1 MYTVSTGGMAGCF
14 VDVKLVFASALLS
27 CTHHVI
33 LAHNHP
39 SSNLQPSELDLGMT
53 RRIKE
58 AGKVL
63 DIQVLDDIIVTTDGY
78 YSFADEGLI

>member
-1 MYTVSTGGMAGCF
+1 MGTGGMAECF

-27 CTHHVI
+27 CAHCLI

-39 SSNLQPSELDLGMT
+39 SGNLNSSEHDINMT

-58 AGKVL
+58 TGRVL
-63 DIQVLDDIIVTTDGY
+63 DIQVLDHIIVTTDGY
-78 YSFADEGLI
+78 SSFTDSGLL